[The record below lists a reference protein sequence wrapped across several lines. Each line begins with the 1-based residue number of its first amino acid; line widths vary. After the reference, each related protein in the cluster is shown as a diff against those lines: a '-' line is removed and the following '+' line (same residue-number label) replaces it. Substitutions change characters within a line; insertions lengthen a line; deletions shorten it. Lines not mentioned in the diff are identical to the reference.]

1 MAQVFSATFK
11 DGVFKP
17 DRQPMLADS
26 ARVRLVVEPIDGN
39 GVDGARRDASW
50 AALQQLW
57 NTSTLDS
64 NGDRLTRDQL
74 HERR

>member
-1 MAQVFSATFK
+1 MVKIFAATFK

-17 DRQPMLADS
+17 DRRPALSDS
-26 ARVRLVVEPIDGN
+26 ARVRLVVETMED
-39 GVDGARRDASW
+39 DESSRADESW

-57 NTSTLDS
+57 STSNFNSD
-64 NGDRLTRDQL
+64 GDRLTRDQL